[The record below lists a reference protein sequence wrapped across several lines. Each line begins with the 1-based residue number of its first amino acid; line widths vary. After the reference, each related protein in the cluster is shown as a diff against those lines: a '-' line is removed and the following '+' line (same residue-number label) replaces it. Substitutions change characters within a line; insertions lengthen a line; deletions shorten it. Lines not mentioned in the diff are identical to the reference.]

1 MEGSDAERFAQS
13 WEEVVAAWKRHD
25 DAATLL
31 ALQNWIEIWD
41 VCFWKGDFSSFP
53 TAYHSNVLIAN
64 NTRLQGLSPFRGGEG
79 IDAFRRL
86 REESSDVLSWFR
98 FQIESIERSGD
109 RVAALGTMRTRGRL
123 SGLGI
128 RVPFATIW
136 TILDGKIARA
146 EGFTSRRLALRTLR
160 AGTLEPRRRDA

>member
-1 MEGSDAERFAQS
+1 VVERSDAGRFTQA
-13 WEEVVAAWKRHD
+13 WDEVVDAWNHHD

-41 VCFWKGDFSSFP
+41 VCFWQDDFSAFP
-53 TAYHSNVLIAN
+53 TAYHSNVLIDN
-64 NTRLQGLSPFRGGEG
+64 HTRLQRMSLFRGGEG

-98 FQIESIERSGD
+98 FQIKSIERSGD

-128 RVPFATIW
+128 GVPFATIW
-136 TILDGKIARA
+136 TIIDGKIAHA

-160 AGTLEPRRRDA
+160 AGT

>member
-1 MEGSDAERFAQS
+1 MVEESAAGRFTHA
-13 WEEVVAAWKRHD
+13 WDEVVDAWKHHD
-25 DAATLL
+25 DTATLL

-41 VCFWKGDFSSFP
+41 VCFWQGDFSTFP
-53 TAYHSNVLIAN
+53 TAYHSNVLIDN
-64 NTRLQGLSPFRGGEG
+64 HTRLQGLSLFRGGEG

-128 RVPFATIW
+128 GVPFATIW
-136 TILDGKIARA
+136 TIMDGKIAQA
-146 EGFTSRRLALRTLR
+146 EGFTSRRLALLTLR
-160 AGTLEPRRRDA
+160 GAS

>member
-1 MEGSDAERFAQS
+1 VVAEGSDAQRFTQLWAAVLDA
-13 WEEVVAAWKRHD
+13 WEHHD
-25 DAATLL
+25 DTATLL
-31 ALQNWIEIWD
+31 AFQNWIEIWD
-41 VCFWKGDFSSFP
+41 VCFWKGDFSTFP
-53 TAYHSNVLIAN
+53 KAYHSNVQIN
-64 NTRLQGLSPFRGGEG
+64 NHTRLKGLSLFRGGEG

-98 FQIESIERSGD
+98 FQIESVERSGD

-136 TILDGKIARA
+136 TIRDGKITQA
-146 EGFTSRRLALRTLR
+146 EGFTSRRVALRTLR
-160 AGTLEPRRRDA
+160 AGT